1 VRTRVRGGRRLAGA
15 IIGLVVGVPLL
26 LLVLLFTQADRVT
39 QWAVER
45 IPVET
50 EKQLGAQAFAQFRAT
65 AALADKHPALP
76 MLRELGTRLTKGSA
90 YQYEIHVVRDSTVNA
105 FAMPGG
111 YIVFHTALLE
121 KAERAEEV
129 AGVLAHEIQHVELR
143 HGLRGLV
150 HAAGLRI
157 GLTLLL
163 GDTGGTVV
171 GALVENLGNLRF
183 SRSQETAAD
192 LRGVQALVAADI
204 DPRGMAEFFK
214 KLAKEGGSV
223 PKLLSSRPASE
234 DRFEAVEKSIPAGR
248 QFPALPYDIK
258 ALARA
263 P

>member
-1 VRTRVRGGRRLAGA
+1 
-15 IIGLVVGVPLL
+15 
-26 LLVLLFTQADRVT
+26 
-39 QWAVER
+39 
-45 IPVET
+45 
-50 EKQLGAQAFAQFRAT
+50 
-65 AALADKHPALP
+65 
-76 MLRELGTRLTKGSA
+76 M
-90 YQYEIHVVRDSTVNA
+90 
-105 FAMPGG
+105 
-111 YIVFHTALLE
+111 
-121 KAERAEEV
+121 
-129 AGVLAHEIQHVELR
+129 R